1 MACARCCCLHCIKL
15 VHQVQQE
22 GLQGAALLQLLHN
35 RAHCGTPELASC
47 SGRLLW
53 HCNQDHAGAGLCL
66 VGLLTCPSRVSPPLY
81 EPLQLEKDDTGAWHA
96 Q

>member
-1 MACARCCCLHCIKL
+1 MHGQVLLPALHQM

-53 HCNQDHAGAGLCL
+53 HCNQIMLAQ
-66 VGLLTCPSRVSPPLY
+66 VS
-81 EPLQLEKDDTGAWHA
+81 AWWVC
-96 Q
+96 